1 MSTAPCPDPDKNNE
15 ELFKAVDDAF
25 SSITSFR
32 DEDGNE
38 REVEF
43 LNPDVIEK
51 EVERF
56 RLRLASAPSGVSPHD
71 EG

>member
-1 MSTAPCPDPDKNNE
+1 MSTAPCPDPDENNNK
-15 ELFKAVDDAF
+15 LFEAVDEVF
-25 SSITSFR
+25 SDIGVFH

-51 EVERF
+51 EVAKLRRF
-56 RLRLASAPSGVSPHD
+56 LESSPSGTSPHD
-71 EG
+71 

>member
-25 SSITSFR
+25 SSLTSFL

-43 LNPDVIEK
+43 LNPDVIEQ
-51 EVERF
+51 EVTRW
-56 RLRLASAPSGVSPHD
+56 RLRLEASPSGVSPHD

>member
-25 SSITSFR
+25 SDMSEFVN
-32 DEDGNE
+32 EDGTLVT
-38 REVEF
+38 VEF
-43 LNPDVIEK
+43 LNPDVIEQ
-51 EVERF
+51 EVQRF
-56 RLRLASAPSGVSPHD
+56 AARLAAAPSGVSPHD

>member
-15 ELFKAVDDAF
+15 DLFKAVDAAF
-25 SSITSFR
+25 SESKMFV

-43 LNPDVIEK
+43 LNPDVIER
-51 EVERF
+51 EVARF
-56 RLRLASAPSGVSPHD
+56 AARLAAAPSGVSPHD